1 MKKTTIILSIVL
13 SVLCL
18 ASCNSN
24 IKSEV
29 ASTPKEALETLGSQE
44 IAMNSSEIEKPQPKI
59 FSDFIYEV
67 APRFN
72 VIKKT
77 DLDKVRSFDDFI
89 GKEHAQRIVSYS
101 SVSVII
107 LDGQEK
113 TDIRETGNSGILT
126 PAQIK
131 LLQSSDY
138 STNILVSAYFQEKN
152 PETGLVEDQHW
163 TPYLTI
169 IPEVQA
175 SYVGGMDKLKK
186 ILKDQS
192 ADARKGVDPEKLRP
206 AKLFFTVTKKGMIE
220 NVHLDRT
227 SGYPLVDKTMIEL
240 ISTTQRDWKPA
251 QNMKGEKVD
260 QELVVSFGLL
270 GC

>member
-1 MKKTTIILSIVL
+1 MKKIAIIFSVVLSIFSL
-13 SVLCL
+13 IACK
-18 ASCNSN
+18 SN
-24 IKSEV
+24 QKSEV
-29 ASTPKEALETLGSQE
+29 SSTPIENADSED
-44 IAMNSSEIEKPQPKI
+44 IAMNTSLNEKPQPI
-59 FSDFIYEV
+59 LFEDFIYEV

-89 GKEHAQRIVSYS
+89 GEEHAQRIVSYS

-107 LDGQEK
+107 LNGQEK

-138 STNILVSAYFQEKN
+138 STNILVSAYYQEKN
-152 PETGLVEDQHW
+152 PETGQVEEQHW

-175 SYVGGMDKLKK
+175 SYAGGMDKLKK

-192 ADARKGVDPEKLRP
+192 AGARKGVDPEKLRP
-206 AKLFFTVTKKGMIE
+206 AKLFFTVTKNGKIE
-220 NVHLDRT
+220 NVQLDRT
-227 SGYPLVDKTMIEL
+227 SGYPRVDKAMIEL
-240 ISTTQRDWKPA
+240 ISTTQKDWKPA
-251 QNMKGEKVD
+251 QNTKGEKVD

>member
-1 MKKTTIILSIVL
+1 MKKIAIILSIAL
-13 SVLCL
+13 SVFSL

-24 IKSEV
+24 VKSEV
-29 ASTPKEALETLGSQE
+29 ANTPLETLDSQE
-44 IAMNSSEIEKPQPKI
+44 IAMNSNQSENSQPKL

-77 DLDKVRSFDDFI
+77 DLDKVRSFNDFI
-89 GKEHAQRIVSYS
+89 GEEHAQRILSYS

-107 LDGQEK
+107 LDGQEE
-113 TDIRETGNSGILT
+113 TDRKETGNSGILT

-152 PETGLVEDQHW
+152 PETGLIEDQHW

-175 SYVGGMDKLKK
+175 SYAGGMDKLKR
-186 ILKDQS
+186 ILKNQS
-192 ADARKGVDPEKLRP
+192 EGARKDVDPEKLRP
-206 AKLFFTVTKKGMIE
+206 AKLFFTVTKNGLIE
-220 NVHLDRT
+220 NVKLDRT
-227 SGYPLVDKTMIEL
+227 SGYPLVDQTMIEL
-240 ISTTQRDWKPA
+240 ISTTQKDWEPA
-251 QNMKGEKVD
+251 QNSKGEKVD

-270 GC
+270 SC

>member
-1 MKKTTIILSIVL
+1 MKKIAITLSIVL
-13 SVLCL
+13 SVFSQV
-18 ASCNSN
+18 ACNSN
-24 IKSEV
+24 PKSEV
-29 ASTPKEALETLGSQE
+29 SLTSIENVDSEDM
-44 IAMNSSEIEKPQPKI
+44 AMNTSLKEKPQPKL
-59 FSDFIYEV
+59 FEDFIYEV

-77 DLDKVRSFDDFI
+77 DLDKVSSFGDFI
-89 GKEHAQRIVSYS
+89 GEEHAQRIVSYS

-113 TDIRETGNSGILT
+113 TDIQETGNSGVLT

-152 PETGLVEDQHW
+152 PETGQVEEQHW

-175 SYVGGMDKLKK
+175 SYSGGMDKLKR
-186 ILKDQS
+186 ILKDKSQ
-192 ADARKGVDPEKLRP
+192 DARKGVDPEKLRP
-206 AKLFFTVTKKGMIE
+206 AKLFFTVTKNGLIE

-227 SGYPLVDKTMIEL
+227 SGFQLVDKKMIEL
-240 ISTTQRDWKPA
+240 ISTTQKDWKPA
-251 QNMKGEKVD
+251 QNSKGEKVD

>member
-1 MKKTTIILSIVL
+1 MKKIAIILSIVL
-13 SVLCL
+13 SVFSL

-24 IKSEV
+24 VKSEV
-29 ASTPKEALETLGSQE
+29 ATTPLETLDSQE

-89 GKEHAQRIVSYS
+89 GEEHSRRIVSYS

-113 TDIRETGNSGILT
+113 TDRQETGDSGVLT
-126 PAQIK
+126 PAQIS

-152 PETGLVEDQHW
+152 PETGFVENQHW

-175 SYVGGMDKLKK
+175 SYAGGIDTLKK

-192 ADARKGVDPEKLRP
+192 EVARKGVDPEKLRP
-206 AKLFFTVTKKGMIE
+206 AKLFFTVTKNGMIE
-220 NVHLDRT
+220 NVKLDRT

-240 ISTTQRDWKPA
+240 ISTTQKDWKPA
-251 QNMKGEKVD
+251 QNSKGEKVD